1 MPETIRD
8 MNYQYLYLLT
18 CIVSFFVWQKGLTQ
32 ENHYWTQQYGG
43 RSALM
48 GGAAIAG
55 ANDNSAIFY
64 NPSLLP
70 LIEKKELSVSA
81 NIYRAEFLT
90 LENGAGKNLPLI
102 SNQYGT
108 YPQIISGI
116 VFFKK
121 NKNLRAGYTLL
132 TKQNTHTRFNV
143 RHVFSSNVIESEP
156 GIEDYVGAF
165 EYNNQVNEQWG
176 GGALGY
182 KLSPN
187 LSVGIS
193 QFIAYRF
200 QSYVSNSYIRV
211 FPESQ
216 AYIASSD
223 NTTSLS
229 YNDVRTITKL
239 GFARNNHDKPWK
251 YGISVTL
258 PSLPIYGIANVQ
270 REETITNIE
279 YAIPNNPDYVSHSI
293 TDRQTNLRSKYASPA
308 SIAIGIEYHSKKA
321 RYALTIES
329 FAQQKKYYIIK
340 SDSLPL
346 LKPNNV
352 YVPNIGKFL
361 WLNEYK
367 NPVTNIALG
376 FEHELKK
383 HVTMQMGLRT
393 NLSYSY
399 VLTQDQFDD
408 YENQE
413 QFSISNNTS
422 TWDIFHFTLGGTL
435 SRKTGEISVGIDYGF
450 SSKKPVGQYVDFKNP
465 KAVNYFY
472 GNYETGAIPKL
483 NSLNAIVS
491 YTHYL
496 KTTH

>member
-1 MPETIRD
+1 MCT
-8 MNYQYLYLLT
+8 
-18 CIVSFFVWQKGLTQ
+18 VFFFVIKNGVAQ

-48 GGAAIAG
+48 GGAAVAG

-81 NIYRAEFLT
+81 NVYKAEFFT
-90 LENGAGKNLPLI
+90 LENGAGKGLGLI
-102 SNQYGT
+102 SNQYDT
-108 YPQIISGI
+108 YPQMISGI

-121 NKNLRAGYTLL
+121 NKKLRAGYTLL
-132 TKQNTHTRFNV
+132 TRHNSHTRFNV
-143 RHVFSSNVIESEP
+143 RHVFSTNVIDSEP
-156 GIEDYVGAF
+156 GLEDYVGAF

-176 GGALGY
+176 GGTLGY
-182 KLSPN
+182 KLSDN
-187 LSVGIS
+187 FSIGIS

-200 QSYVSNSYIRV
+200 QSYVSNSYVRV
-211 FPESQ
+211 FPQSQ
-216 AYIASSD
+216 AYIAASD
-223 NTTSLS
+223 DAMSFS
-229 YNDVRTITKL
+229 YNDVRAITKL
-239 GFARNNHDKPWK
+239 GFARHNLKKPWK
-251 YGISVTL
+251 YGLAITL

-279 YAIPNNPDYVSHSI
+279 YAMPGNPYYVSHSI
-293 TDRQTNLRSKYASPA
+293 TDRQTNLRSKYTSPLSVA
-308 SIAIGIEYHSKKA
+308 FGVEYHSEKA
-321 RYALTIES
+321 RYAITFES
-329 FAQQKKYYIIK
+329 FAQQKRYYIIK

-346 LKPNNV
+346 LKPDNV
-352 YVPNIGKFL
+352 YVPNVGKFL

-367 NPVTNIALG
+367 NPITNVAIG
-376 FEHELKK
+376 FEHVLKK
-383 HVTMQMGLRT
+383 HLTLQMGFRT

-399 VLTQDQFDD
+399 VLTEQQFDE

-413 QFSISNNTS
+413 QLSISNNTA

-435 SRKTGEISVGIDYGF
+435 QRKTGEVSVGVDYGF
-450 SSKKPVGQYVDFKNP
+450 SSKEPVGQFVDFKNP
-465 KAVNYFY
+465 KAANYFY
-472 GNYETGAIPKL
+472 GDYETGAIPKL
-483 NSLNAIVS
+483 NSLNAIIS